1 MATSF
6 DAIGQRA
13 LSVIDDYKLRKLYD
27 ANIELFHD
35 KIDGWVISSA
45 AKFIECEQP
54 LTYDSELRQFDADLT
69 DLEIQILAEY
79 WVIYWWRGETDVA
92 TQIAQ
97 KLKVPSSF
105 QMDGVSSQNFK
116 EKQNVIDKL
125 EEDVDRLIHDKYQ
138 LLYLSSYN
146 Y

>member
-1 MATSF
+1 M
-6 DAIGQRA
+6 
-13 LSVIDDYKLRKLYD
+13 
-27 ANIELFHD
+27 FHD
-35 KIDGWVISSA
+35 KIDGWTISSA

>member
-1 MATSF
+1 MWTT
-6 DAIGQRA
+6 
-13 LSVIDDYKLRKLYD
+13 
-27 ANIELFHD
+27 
-35 KIDGWVISSA
+35 
-45 AKFIECEQP
+45 

>member
-6 DAIGQRA
+6 DVIGQRA

-35 KIDGWVISSA
+35 KIDDWVISSA

-79 WVIYWWRGETDVA
+79 WVINWWRGETDVA

>member
-6 DAIGQRA
+6 DVIGQRA

-35 KIDGWVISSA
+35 KIDSWVISSA

-79 WVIYWWRGETDVA
+79 WVINWWRGETDVA

>member
-6 DAIGQRA
+6 DVICNRA

-27 ANIELFHD
+27 ANIALFHD
-35 KIDGWVISSA
+35 KVDGWVISSA
-45 AKFIECEQP
+45 SKFIECEQP

-105 QMDGVSSQNFK
+105 QILSISFTLYSTPSFFIQSSISAELLHNS
-116 EKQNVIDKL
+116 
-125 EEDVDRLIHDKYQ
+125 IH
-138 LLYLSSYN
+138 SSSF
-146 Y
+146 

>member
-6 DAIGQRA
+6 DVIGQRA

-27 ANIELFHD
+27 ANIALFHD

-54 LTYDSELRQFDADLT
+54 LTYDSELRQFDEDLT
-69 DLEIQILAEY
+69 NLEIQILAEY